1 MQLWSKLYHGHECFF
16 FTFFELI
23 LFKGGIITKHTSL
36 ILLFVL
42 CGLVPLKLN
51 YHKS

>member
-16 FTFFELI
+16 FRLI

-42 CGLVPLKLN
+42 FGLVPLKLN